1 MKLHS
6 AVQDQAILSNVGQVG
21 EFRIRNSAK
30 AFNILSSG
38 LYANKI
44 RAVVRELSCN
54 AVDSHVAAGR
64 ADTPFEVHLPNA
76 LESYFSIRDYG
87 TGLSHE
93 QVTSIYTTYFES
105 TKTDSNAFIGALGLG
120 SKSPFS
126 YTDNFTVTA
135 IKDGRKGIYTAFI
148 NEQGVPSIALM
159 MEEATTDSNGV
170 EVRFAVDSRYDFDK
184 FRQEA
189 RYVYEYFKLRPVISG
204 NADFGFKDPEYK
216 EKDIIPGV
224 HHGSDGYRSYAIM
237 GNIKYPIEVP
247 NDGQAL
253 GDLHRLLGC
262 GLVMEFDI
270 GELDFQASREG
281 LSYIPQTIDAIKR
294 KLEQLNN
301 QLTIHIAKEADKI
314 DNLWDR
320 AVYLNKR
327 NDDPLWNNAVQK
339 YAVDTKFE
347 LFNAGT
353 HRWNSLKQFELDVQE
368 LASQYNIVIRAFSK
382 NRGVATCTGLKT
394 HVSHVQSVAKHSWQ
408 IRVSDEAY
416 FVINDTKVG
425 ALERAKFHW
434 RNSKMESHS
443 NHVFVIEAVD
453 KNKPVDTKAFF
464 DAICNP
470 PAKRIMKASDL
481 LEKARSNS
489 MGKNVTI
496 MSLSESSRGHWRNR
510 EMVWRDAG
518 KADNF
523 DSKQTYYYIPLKG
536 YQALNRFTDVKSLHV
551 HLERSGVFSGT
562 IYGVRKSDIDYI
574 KTQKNWVELDK
585 LIVTHLDKLDKENV
599 MGLVKQQ
606 LDIEDLIKY
615 NSGYINSNSPFLKL
629 VNLFKD
635 VKAVD
640 STKQN
645 AIQILCKHYNVATKT
660 NPEALIAQYT
670 KEVSDIQSRYPLLKN
685 LGWNVDKSHVA
696 EYINLIDQTKGV

>member
-1 MKLHS
+1 
-6 AVQDQAILSNVGQVG
+6 
-21 EFRIRNSAK
+21 
-30 AFNILSSG
+30 
-38 LYANKI
+38 
-44 RAVVRELSCN
+44 
-54 AVDSHVAAGR
+54 
-64 ADTPFEVHLPNA
+64 
-76 LESYFSIRDYG
+76 
-87 TGLSHE
+87 
-93 QVTSIYTTYFES
+93 
-105 TKTDSNAFIGALGLG
+105 
-120 SKSPFS
+120 
-126 YTDNFTVTA
+126 
-135 IKDGRKGIYTAFI
+135 
-148 NEQGVPSIALM
+148 
-159 MEEATTDSNGV
+159 
-170 EVRFAVDSRYDFDK
+170 
-184 FRQEA
+184 
-189 RYVYEYFKLRPVISG
+189 
-204 NADFGFKDPEYK
+204 
-216 EKDIIPGV
+216 
-224 HHGSDGYRSYAIM
+224 
-237 GNIKYPIEVP
+237 
-247 NDGQAL
+247 
-253 GDLHRLLGC
+253 
-262 GLVMEFDI
+262 
-270 GELDFQASREG
+270 
-281 LSYIPQTIDAIKR
+281 
-294 KLEQLNN
+294 
-301 QLTIHIAKEADKI
+301 
-314 DNLWDR
+314 
-320 AVYLNKR
+320 
-327 NDDPLWNNAVQK
+327 
-339 YAVDTKFE
+339 
-347 LFNAGT
+347 
-353 HRWNSLKQFELDVQE
+353 
-368 LASQYNIVIRAFSK
+368 
-382 NRGVATCTGLKT
+382 
-394 HVSHVQSVAKHSWQ
+394 VQSVAKHSWQ